1 MSLTKGNVKK
11 ILFTVGSLN
20 QTTQMHAIASHLPE
34 YDCYF
39 SQFYSDNPIIQYF
52 VSKGIA
58 DHTILSGQFKEK
70 ADTYLRQYHLKNDYA
85 QSVYKNRYDLAV
97 VCSDLLVPVSI
108 RQTKSIWVQEGM
120 TDPITPLSRIVKALD
135 LPRYWAMN
143 TSLNGTS
150 NLCDIYCV
158 ASEGYKE
165 HFQKLGTKDSK
176 LVVTGMSNFDNVA
189 ALAYNNFL
197 HRNYVLVATSDIREC
212 MGFENR
218 VAFIRK
224 TVATANG
231 RTLIF
236 KLHPNEKK
244 ERAIREIKENTPPGT
259 LIYTDGNINHM
270 IYHCDE
276 LITQYSTVVY
286 VGLALGKKV
295 HSYFNMDELRKK
307 TPIQNEGKSAAHIAE
322 ICRRYIEYP
331 NSLSQFLKNELP
343 SIEANYQKIAC

>member
-1 MSLTKGNVKK
+1 MKK

-58 DHTILSGQFKEK
+58 NHTILSGQFKEK
-70 ADTYLRQYHLKNDYA
+70 ADSYLRQHQLKNDYA
-85 QSVYKNRYDLAV
+85 QSVYNNQYDLVV
-97 VCSDLLVPVSI
+97 VCSDLLVPTSI
-108 RQTKSIWVQEGM
+108 RKTKSIWVQEGM

-165 HFQKLGTKDSK
+165 HFQKLGTEDSK

-189 ALAYNNFL
+189 ALAYNNFP

-212 MGFENR
+212 LGFENR

-331 NSLSQFLKNELP
+331 NSLQQFLKYELP

>member
-1 MSLTKGNVKK
+1 
-11 ILFTVGSLN
+11 
-20 QTTQMHAIASHLPE
+20 MHAIASHLPE

-39 SQFYSDNPIIQYF
+39 SQFYSDDPLIRYF
-52 VSKGIA
+52 VTKGVA
-58 DHTILSGQFKEK
+58 DHTILGGQFRQNTD
-70 ADTYLRQYHLKNDYA
+70 AYLRQHQLKNDYA
-85 QSVYKNRYDLAV
+85 QSVYNNHYDLAV
-97 VCSDLLVPVSI
+97 VCSDLLVPNSI
-108 RQTKSIWVQEGM
+108 RKTKSIWVQEGM
-120 TDPITPLSRIVKALD
+120 TDPITPLSRIVNALD

-165 HFQKLGTKDSK
+165 HFKKLGTEEAK
-176 LVVTGMSNFDNVA
+176 LIVTGMVNFDHVA
-189 ALAYNNFL
+189 SLAYNNFP
-197 HRNYVLVATSDIREC
+197 HRHYVLVATSDIREC
-212 MGFENR
+212 MGFDNR
-218 VAFIRK
+218 PAFIRRA
-224 TVATANG
+224 VEIANG

-244 ERAIREIKENTPPGT
+244 ERAIREIKEHAPAGT

-270 IYHCDE
+270 IYHCEE

-331 NSLSQFLKNELP
+331 QSLSQFLENELP
-343 SIEANYQKIAC
+343 TIQANCQKIAC